1 MGRITK
7 ILIAPGLY
15 WVAIP
20 EADLYIQCGCVEDS
34 IKHLIRCGLITPLE
48 KQGISWETGPNTI
61 LLSDIMLQG
70 GHFSNLA
77 EFPVLQMLYRQGM
90 GIPGHPNNTGR
101 KPLLIG
107 NSRQIQA
114 QLEYIYRGNYG
125 LISMDELLEAGLSR
139 EEAEL
144 VWNLK
149 MEFAYGKIKRTD
161 QLLDSIILRDQE
173 VEIRDNIYIRRDDI
187 NQFTISYMG
196 EMVSVDLN
204 IPVYKRYPAPY
215 PLGFHDI
222 KREYFGV
229 VHSGQGDGWDINRP
243 CMASIIVYQGKI
255 YLVDAGPNI
264 AYCLIALGIGI
275 NEIEGIFHTHCHDDH
290 FAG

>member
-1 MGRITK
+1 
-7 ILIAPGLY
+7 
-15 WVAIP
+15 
-20 EADLYIQCGCVEDS
+20 
-34 IKHLIRCGLITPLE
+34 
-48 KQGISWETGPNTI
+48 
-61 LLSDIMLQG
+61 MLQG

-204 IPVYKRYPAPY
+204 IPVY
-215 PLGFHDI
+215 
-222 KREYFGV
+222 
-229 VHSGQGDGWDINRP
+229 
-243 CMASIIVYQGKI
+243 
-255 YLVDAGPNI
+255 
-264 AYCLIALGIGI
+264 
-275 NEIEGIFHTHCHDDH
+275 
-290 FAG
+290 